1 MKYIMADP
9 TGLCFGVRRAI
20 DQLEEALKIHG
31 SVYSLGSPIH
41 NPQEVRRLE
50 MRGLRVVQRPREVPP
65 GGAVFIRAHGVPPE
79 DLELLKERHTLLVD
93 GTCPFVRKAQEQA
106 KRLSQEGYFVIIVGD
121 TDHPEVKGIR
131 GHVEGDVA
139 VVNPALPVEPDF
151 SPASRVGVVCQTTLR
166 EESLIQI
173 ASGLLTR
180 TEELRICNTIC
191 RATVLRQDS
200 VRKLS
205 KEVDGIIV
213 MGGKNSANTHKLVQI
228 VQSSG
233 TPVQWIEQAEDLD
246 WRWVQDKSTLGIAAG
261 ASTPDW
267 LIHELHHK
275 LELSRLSKGMD
286 G

>member
-1 MKYIMADP
+1 MNYVMADP

-20 DQLEEALKIHG
+20 DQLEEALKVHG
-31 SVYSLGSPIH
+31 RVYALGSPIH
-41 NPQEVRRLE
+41 NPQEVGRLE
-50 MRGLRVVQRPREVPP
+50 KLGLRVVQDPQEVPE
-65 GGAVFIRAHGVPPE
+65 GGVVFIRAHGVPPE
-79 DLELLKERHTLLVD
+79 DLGLLRHRHALLVD

-139 VVNPALPVEPDF
+139 VVNPALPVELDF
-151 SPASRVGVVCQTTLR
+151 ISLPRAGVVCQTTLR
-166 EESLIQI
+166 EESLIKI
-173 ASGLLTR
+173 VSALLPR
-180 TEELRICNTIC
+180 IEELRICNTIC
-191 RATVLRQDS
+191 RATMLRQDS
-200 VRKLS
+200 VKKLS

-228 VQSSG
+228 VQNSG

-246 WRWVQDKSTLGIAAG
+246 WRWVNDKNTLGIAAG

-275 LELSRLSKGMD
+275 LESSRLSKGMD